1 MVSKMYIMCNCN
13 AIPSR
18 SVLLQLNF
26 LTFDGARDEKMVSR
40 AIELNEQLD
49 KLLIRHDA
57 LLSVHSQP
65 VTNTVH
71 DEDEVEEPDQLFR
84 RFVLLK

>member
-26 LTFDGARDEKMVSR
+26 LTFNGARDEKMVSR